1 MNKDITLTQ
10 RTILQI
16 IPAPSWF
23 ATYKNRETGETMRF
37 PLVCWALVQE
47 IDADGAIRFVV
58 GMDGEQDVVFCDN
71 ASNFTGYEFG
81 EVVK

>member
-1 MNKDITLTQ
+1 MSDIKLIQ

-23 ATYKNRETGETMRF
+23 ATYKNRETGEVMRF

-47 IDADGAIRFVV
+47 IDGDGAYRFVV
-58 GMDGEQDVVFCDN
+58 GMDNMQEIGFCDN
-71 ASNFTGYEFG
+71 ISNFVGYENG
-81 EVVK
+81 EVANA

>member
-1 MNKDITLTQ
+1 MTDIKLTQ

-16 IPAPSWF
+16 IPAPNWF
-23 ATYKNRETGETMRF
+23 ATYKNRETNETMRF

-47 IDADGAIRFVV
+47 IDGDGAYRFVV

-71 ASNFTGYEFG
+71 ASNFIGYEFG
-81 EVVK
+81 EGAK

>member
-1 MNKDITLTQ
+1 MNDIAKIQ

-16 IPAPSWF
+16 IPASGWF
-23 ATYKNRETGETMRF
+23 AIYKNREDNATMRF

-47 IDADGAIRFVV
+47 IDGDGAYRFVV

-71 ASNFTGYEFG
+71 ASNFIGYENG
-81 EVVK
+81 GGVAE

>member
-1 MNKDITLTQ
+1 MSDIKLIQ

-23 ATYKNRETGETMRF
+23 ATYKNRETGEVMRF

-58 GMDGEQDVVFCDN
+58 GMDNMQEVGYCDN
-71 ASNFTGYEFG
+71 VSNFVGYEFG
-81 EVVK
+81 EAAK